1 MILAV
6 AHGAVRQEWEV
17 KVNGPDYRRA
27 TGKWAFRAFNAVS
40 RSKSAI
46 TRTLARIFHG
56 RGKKKAKFAAE
67 TAMVE
72 GA

>member
-1 MILAV
+1 VAV
-6 AHGAVRQEWEV
+6 KTDG
-17 KVNGPDYRRA
+17 
-27 TGKWAFRAFNAVS
+27 
-40 RSKSAI
+40 
-46 TRTLARIFHG
+46 LARIFHG